1 MTLSE
6 LFYSIGEP
14 YAGGLFEYPDRAP
27 LVRYANAQRR
37 YFEEAA
43 LTPMASWVQYRSS
56 LAW

>member
-14 YAGGLFEYPDRAP
+14 YACGLFEFPDRAP

-37 YFEEAA
+37 YFEEAG
-43 LTPMASWVQYRSS
+43 LTPYDGGRLYPS
-56 LAW
+56 